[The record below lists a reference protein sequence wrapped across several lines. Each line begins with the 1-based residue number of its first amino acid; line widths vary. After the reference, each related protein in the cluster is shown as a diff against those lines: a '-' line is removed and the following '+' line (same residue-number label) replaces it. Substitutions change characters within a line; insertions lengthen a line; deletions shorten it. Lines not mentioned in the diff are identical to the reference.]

1 MESIDL
7 TKLSTPQLWSI
18 RKVLTSGAPAV
29 SSKLDTAETKKLK
42 AEIADL
48 RKLNS
53 RWQQIENA
61 GVADSFDY
69 EKDADYILSFNDEH
83 FEKLINDLADAQKAT
98 AEKITFMK
106 VPQMSSSDDG
116 SDLIAALKE
125 ELRKRKNGG

>member
-7 TKLSTPQLWSI
+7 TKLSTPQLYAI

-29 SSKLDTAETKKLK
+29 SSKFKTAETKKLK

-61 GVADSFDY
+61 NLADSFDY
-69 EKDADYILSFNDEH
+69 ETDADYILSFSNED
-83 FEKLINDLADAQKAT
+83 FNRTIDNLVKAKKAT
-98 AEKITFMK
+98 AEKAPTMRI
-106 VPQMSSSDDG
+106 PQMSSSDDG
-116 SDLIAALKE
+116 IDLIAALKE